1 MELPVAPVGRIIK
14 NAGAQR
20 ISNKARDKLAKVLE
34 EEGERIASKA
44 VKLAK
49 HSGRTTVNGEDVKLA
64 IIYNI
69 THVHNSQGVLINSK
83 NVQMDMNDS
92 INIENSFNEL
102 YMDIDKFGSS
112 NEVKKII
119 NSIQEELGK
128 SEVKTSKI
136 KSYIDLLKKNASWT
150 ILPLTQIIIS
160 LYGLRFPP

>member
-49 HSGRTTVNGEDVKLA
+49 HSGRTSVNGEDVKLA

-69 THVHNSQGVLINSK
+69 THVHNSKEVLINSK

-160 LYGLRFPP
+160 LYGLSFPQ

>member
-69 THVHNSQGVLINSK
+69 THVHNSKEVLINSK
-83 NVQMDMNDS
+83 NVQMDINDS

-112 NEVKKII
+112 NDVKKII
-119 NSIQEELGK
+119 NAIKRELEK
-128 SEVKTSKI
+128 NEVSTSKI

-160 LYGLRFPP
+160 LYGLRFP